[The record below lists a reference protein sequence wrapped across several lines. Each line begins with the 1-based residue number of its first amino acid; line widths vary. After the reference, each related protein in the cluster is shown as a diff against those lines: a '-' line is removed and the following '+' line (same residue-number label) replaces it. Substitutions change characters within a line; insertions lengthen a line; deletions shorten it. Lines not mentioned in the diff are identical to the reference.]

1 MPSTVGFFF
10 VRSPVHVVLSALRQS
25 FPESCHKR
33 PMVVR
38 ATSTPTFRLSISSY
52 LPCPVLLIHSLS
64 GRARVWTLR
73 LFQETQEAPQLDV
86 LLIF

>member
-1 MPSTVGFFF
+1 MHVG
-10 VRSPVHVVLSALRQS
+10 LSALRRLRQN
-25 FPESCHKR
+25 FPESCHKS
-33 PMVVR
+33 PMVAR
-38 ATSTPTFRLSISSY
+38 AMSTPTFRLSISSY
-52 LPCPVLLIHSLS
+52 PPCPILLTHSLS